1 MDPKA
6 SLRQL
11 PQVERVLAH
20 LDAEGYLLRYPRAL
34 VVACVREVLEKKRQI
49 LMREDLP
56 TVDVSIEAILRE
68 ARALI
73 GRKSLPSLRRVINAT
88 GVILHTNLGRAPLS
102 EAARRAVAEMSSY
115 STLEV
120 GLEGRGRGSR
130 HAHIES
136 LLLQVT
142 GAEAGFA
149 VNNNAAAVLLV
160 LTALA
165 QGKEVVVSR
174 GELVEIGGTF
184 RMPDVMA
191 ASGAK
196 LVEVGTTNKTYVWDY
211 ERAITSQTALLLK
224 VHRSNFTLRGFVHET
239 ALPELVQLGR
249 RAGIP
254 VMYDLGSGALL
265 DLGRR
270 GLPQEPTVGE
280 AVKAGVDVVTFSGDK
295 LLGGP
300 QAGLIVGRKEVLRRI
315 QSHPLARALRIDKLN
330 LAALVATLRHYLDP
344 ERAWQEV
351 PVLRMLSAPQEELER
366 RARQL
371 CGRLEEILRGTAET
385 TVVETA
391 AEAGGGSL
399 PEAHLPSYAVAIRPL
414 TEPVEKW
421 DQRLRS
427 LPLPL
432 IGVIREDALL
442 LDVRTLLPG
451 EEEEVVEVF
460 RTLLT
465 PDTREIIT

>member
-1 MDPKA
+1 
-6 SLRQL
+6 
-11 PQVERVLAH
+11 
-20 LDAEGYLLRYPRAL
+20 
-34 VVACVREVLEKKRQI
+34 
-49 LMREDLP
+49 
-56 TVDVSIEAILRE
+56 
-68 ARALI
+68 
-73 GRKSLPSLRRVINAT
+73 
-88 GVILHTNLGRAPLS
+88 
-102 EAARRAVAEMSSY
+102 MSSY

-136 LLLQVT
+136 LLVQVT

-315 QSHPLARALRIDKLN
+315 QSHPLARALIVGRKEVLRRIQSHPLARAVRIDKLN